1 MISLSHFFRTQ
12 ISLNKVILIN
22 AKKSLNCYNRKPLQY
37 LAVSANPQEEELVVV
52 DDMENLLEKNV
63 SNGM

>member
-1 MISLSHFFRTQ
+1 MQ
-12 ISLNKVILIN
+12 
-22 AKKSLNCYNRKPLQY
+22 KKSLNCYNRKPLQY
-37 LAVSANPQEEELVVV
+37 LAVSANPQEKELVVV